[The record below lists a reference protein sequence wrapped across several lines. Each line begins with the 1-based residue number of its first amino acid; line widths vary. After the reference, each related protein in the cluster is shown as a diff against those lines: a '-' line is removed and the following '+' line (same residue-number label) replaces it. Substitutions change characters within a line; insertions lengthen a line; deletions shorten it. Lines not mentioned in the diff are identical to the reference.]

1 MREVILDRW
10 EAIYPPMMSTVDAW
24 KLRSI

>member
-10 EAIYPPMMSTVDAW
+10 EAIHPAMMSTVDAW